1 MLTRV
6 DDLWLASFLMSCGA
20 TLARVCVI
28 PYRNGRLTAVFELEG
43 TSEDSITQYT
53 QADPSV
59 KVHDLRTAMNQ
70 LRDAMHAELSAN
82 NYQTKSMPNNGGHRR
97 YGNGNRAVGN
107 R

>member
-28 PYRNGRLTAVFELEG
+28 PYRNGRLTAVFELENV
-43 TSEDSITQYT
+43 SDSAMESYT
-53 QADPSV
+53 ANDPAV
-59 KVHDLRTAMNQ
+59 KVHALRTAMNQ

-82 NYQTKSMPNNGGHRR
+82 NYQTKSMPNGHRR
-97 YGNGNRAVGN
+97 YGNGNRTIDN

>member
-28 PYRNGRLTAVFELEG
+28 PYRNGRLTAVFELENV
-43 TSEDSITQYT
+43 SEDSISQYT
-53 QADPSV
+53 EADPPV
-59 KVHDLRTAMNQ
+59 KVHALRAAMNQ

-82 NYQTKSMPNNGGHRR
+82 NHQTKSMPNGSKRR
-97 YGNGNRAVGN
+97 YGNGNRAIGN

>member
-1 MLTRV
+1 
-6 DDLWLASFLMSCGA
+6 MSCGA

-43 TSEDSITQYT
+43 VSDSAMESYT
-53 QADPSV
+53 ASDPAV
-59 KVHDLRTAMNQ
+59 KVHALRSAMNQ

-82 NYQTKSMPNNGGHRR
+82 NYQTKSMPNGQRSNGKDRR
-97 YGNGNRAVGN
+97 YGNGNRAIGN